1 MEIGTPRTEILQEN
15 LGRIPR
21 PFDKSIPKVENVV
34 KSEEVMSAAGKQ
46 YPRKRVQ
53 CTHVS
58 FNQDLDP
65 IREIFTQKIN
75 VNPKKTLE
83 ILDWLRNL
91 GQETNSYKCPK
102 LIKSLV
108 NVFRHRA

>member
-1 MEIGTPRTEILQEN
+1 MPTRAMN
-15 LGRIPR
+15 SSFRN
-21 PFDKSIPKVENVV
+21 S
-34 KSEEVMSAAGKQ
+34 SEYIHAEKKARQNAIAAGKH
-46 YPRKRVQ
+46 YPR
-53 CTHVS
+53 HVS

-83 ILDWLRNL
+83 TLDWLRNL
-91 GQETNSYKCPK
+91 GQETNSNRCTK

-108 NVFRHRA
+108 NLFRRKV

>member
-1 MEIGTPRTEILQEN
+1 MEIDTPRTEILQEN

-21 PFDKSIPKVENVV
+21 PFDKSIPKAI
-34 KSEEVMSAAGKQ
+34 AAGKQ

-53 CTHVS
+53 YTHVS
-58 FNQDLDP
+58 LNQDLDP

-75 VNPKKTLE
+75 VNPKNTLE
-83 ILDWLRNL
+83 TLDWLRNL
-91 GQETNSYKCPK
+91 GQETNSNRCTK

-108 NVFRHRA
+108 NLFRRKV

>member
-1 MEIGTPRTEILQEN
+1 MPTRAMNSSFRNSSEYIHAEIKARQKAI
-15 LGRIPR
+15 
-21 PFDKSIPKVENVV
+21 
-34 KSEEVMSAAGKQ
+34 AAGKN

-53 CTHVS
+53 YTHVS

-83 ILDWLRNL
+83 NLEWIRNL
-91 GQETNSYKCPK
+91 GQETNSNRCTKW
-102 LIKSLV
+102 IKSLV

>member
-1 MEIGTPRTEILQEN
+1 MPTRAMN
-15 LGRIPR
+15 SSFRN
-21 PFDKSIPKVENVV
+21 S
-34 KSEEVMSAAGKQ
+34 SEYIHAEKKARQNAIAAGKQ

-53 CTHVS
+53 YTHVS

-83 ILDWLRNL
+83 TLDWLRNL
-91 GQETNSYKCPK
+91 GQETNSNRCTK

-108 NVFRHRA
+108 NLFRRKV